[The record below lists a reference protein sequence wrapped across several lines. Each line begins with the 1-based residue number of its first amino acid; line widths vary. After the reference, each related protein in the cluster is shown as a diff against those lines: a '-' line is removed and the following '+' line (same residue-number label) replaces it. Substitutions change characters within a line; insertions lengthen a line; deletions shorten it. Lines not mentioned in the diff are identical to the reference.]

1 MGRVESTIAREG
13 MRPPARVGVRHT
25 DLRGSAESCAR
36 WIRAAAGGESATVRV
51 WTLDASGRLNVIAC
65 EGQHVGSGRLRSTRR
80 RAAFSTGRTVHLPQ
94 PGYPGHTLAIFPLAN
109 DGHSLGVVEVLAPTS
124 EIVEREEV
132 LLALIGQSA
141 LVLNSVRMHAETEQA
156 LAAMMAM
163 QRLATE
169 LFGARTPAEGVRATV
184 DACYGYLGTPVAG
197 LLPDRDGWGWFL
209 AASGGLGTRRRSDLR
224 KALRGRGD
232 DAELKRVPIP
242 SLRRH
247 FRETTSCG
255 DVVAIRAGQAVLLVD
270 VALRGQDE
278 FLERIGALLAA
289 VLAKLGR
296 GRPGSTR
303 NHTSDFG
310 IAWTAHELRGP
321 LVGARAALE
330 RAYETSVRSEEGQEL
345 VRRTQVELR
354 QLAELIDPL
363 LRWSTGTETLKR
375 QRADLVGIVRDAVAS
390 SYLEWDAVRVVIEA
404 PEYLFVR
411 ADVRQLRIA
420 IANVVRNALMYSP
433 PETHV
438 RIRVGSDTGT
448 ARVVVRDRG
457 PGVPTDDKELV
468 FDPFSRGRVGRQT
481 RPGFGLG
488 LFIAR
493 RVLEAHGGS
502 IFVRPNRSG
511 ATFVVELPVSN
522 ERRERSAS

>member
-1 MGRVESTIAREG
+1 MVRSMTPRGEMG
-13 MRPPARVGVRHT
+13 PPAQVDLRHA

-51 WTLDASGRLNVIAC
+51 YVPDASGQLNLIAC
-65 EGQHVGSGRLRSTRR
+65 EGQDDGSGRLRSTRR
-80 RAAFSTGRTVHLPQ
+80 RVALRTGRTVHLLQ
-94 PGYPGHTLAIFPLAN
+94 SGSPGLTLGIFPLTK
-109 DGHSLGVVEVLAPTS
+109 DGHALGVVEVLAPTS

-141 LVLNSVRMHAETEQA
+141 LVLNSARMSAETEQA
-156 LAAMMAM
+156 LAAMRAM

-184 DACYGYLGTPVAG
+184 DACFEYLGIPVAG

-209 AASGGLGTRRRSDLR
+209 AASGGLGTRRRSELR
-224 KALRGRGD
+224 TALRGRSD

-247 FRETTSCG
+247 FREVTACG
-255 DVVAIRAGQAVLLVD
+255 DVVAVRAGHAVLLVG
-270 VALRGQDE
+270 VALRAHHE

-303 NHTSDFG
+303 KQTSDFG

-321 LVGARAALE
+321 LVGAGAALE
-330 RAYETSVRSEEGQEL
+330 RAYETSIRSEEGQEL

-375 QRADLVGIVRDAVAS
+375 ERADLVSIVRDAVAS
-390 SYLEWDAVRVVIEA
+390 SLLEWDADRVAIEA

-433 PETHV
+433 PGTHV
-438 RIRVGSDTGT
+438 KVRVGSETRT

-457 PGVPTDDKELV
+457 PGVPTDDKELI
-468 FDPFSRGRVGRQT
+468 FDPFSRGRVGRQS

-502 IFVRPNRSG
+502 IFVRPDRSG
-511 ATFVVELPVSN
+511 ATFVVELPVPN